1 MRGCIKKKAISV
13 LMYST
18 AVVLFFTSG
27 DPIPDWS
34 RGGRDKLRAPLL
46 AALFLFRLIGVWE
59 RDLVTVS
66 SPCKY
71 GSVHVQCYT

>member
-1 MRGCIKKKAISV
+1 M

-34 RGGRDKLRAPLL
+34 RGGRDKLRAPLP

>member
-1 MRGCIKKKAISV
+1 M
-13 LMYST
+13 LMYSA

-34 RGGRDKLRAPLL
+34 RGSRDKLRAPLL
-46 AALFLFRLIGVWE
+46 AALFVFRLIGVWE

-66 SPCKY
+66 SSLQIRIGTYPVLY
-71 GSVHVQCYT
+71 ME

>member
-1 MRGCIKKKAISV
+1 MRACIKKKAISV

-71 GSVHVQCYT
+71 GSVHV